1 MKIHVAE
8 SQPATHSMK
17 TPRLL
22 VLLLAAIFTMLT
34 PRPAQA
40 QAEVSFDFFYDS
52 LAPYGEWIEIADYGT
67 AWRPLDV
74 DEDWAPYT
82 DGYWAFTDA
91 GWTWVSYEDFGGIV
105 YHYGRWVRVEEEG
118 WCWVPDYEWAPA
130 WVSWRQNDDYVG
142 WAPLPPEAR
151 WSPSIGI
158 SIWVDRQYDIGPGYY
173 SFCRVRDFGAPVLRP
188 VIVNHRENVTIIRR
202 TVNITNITYNT
213 TYVGGPVIYNGGP
226 TYATINQR
234 SSRRI
239 PALKL
244 VRDADFRFERRG
256 DDNRRERRNDFNARA
271 VGNQLVVSAPT
282 VRPPA
287 TRDWMQGKTKKVVA
301 ADKVTR
307 GWSGVRSE
315 EVRRELRQEM
325 QKQTKGRTPE
335 TAPARPMAQ
344 ADLQA
349 VPAKADPQAASPVA
363 ATPDRRDR
371 SGKNGRTPDSTNP
384 ASVVQPMPPTTAEE
398 RPAERI
404 PRDRDRGPGSKEPSK
419 PVTVAPGLKPFN
431 PVAETD
437 RKPKQ
442 APAAVIPAPMV
453 VPEAAKPANEAPVA
467 MPEPRQRPGRTAEQ
481 PEPTTRGREI
491 AEPKRPQ
498 SREADR
504 EKMRGNPERPV
515 RDPAAVAAQQAEAQ
529 RQAEFMRQQQEQQN
543 AAQKQKAETERVAR
557 QQAEAAAG
565 QRKQAEMQ
573 QRAAEEAGRA
583 QAVEKARAQEMEVRR
598 RQQSEQQAAEQQQ
611 RRQVMEQQRAAQEA
625 ARQQVERAAKEQRR
639 ERERGDMEQGRK
651 AQEAQREQQRQQGEA
666 QRQQRKMQRPPQ
678 PVAPPA
684 AAPSSA
690 PPQPEKERRGRDK
703 DKDR

>member
-1 MKIHVAE
+1 MKIYAAE

-17 TPRLL
+17 TPRFL
-22 VLLLAAIFTMLT
+22 VLFLAAFLAMLT
-34 PRPAQA
+34 PGPAQV
-40 QAEVSFDFFYDS
+40 QSEVSFDFFYDS
-52 LAPYGEWIEIADYGT
+52 LAPYGEWIEIADYGS

-105 YHYGRWVRVEEEG
+105 YHYGRWVRVEDEG

-158 SIWVDRQYDIGPGYY
+158 SIWVDREYDIGPGFYN
-173 SFCRVRDFGAPVLRP
+173 FCRVRDFGAPVLRP
-188 VIVNHRENVTIIRR
+188 VIVNRVENVTIIRR

-256 DDNRRERRNDFNARA
+256 EDNRRERRNDFNARA

-282 VRPPA
+282 VRPP
-287 TRDWMQGKTKKVVA
+287 TTPDWMKGKTKKVVA

-335 TAPARPMAQ
+335 TAPARPMAKT
-344 ADLQA
+344 DVQA
-349 VPAKADPQAASPVA
+349 VPSKADPQATSPVA
-363 ATPDRRDR
+363 ATPERRER
-371 SGKNGRTPDSTNP
+371 PGKNERAPDSTNP
-384 ASVVQPMPPTTAEE
+384 AAVVQPMPPTTAEE
-398 RPAERI
+398 RPAERT
-404 PRDRDRGPGSKEPSK
+404 PRDRDRGPGSKDPSK
-419 PVTVAPGLKPFN
+419 PVTAAPGLKPFN
-431 PVAETD
+431 PVAETEP
-437 RKPKQ
+437 KPKREPIV
-442 APAAVIPAPMV
+442 A
-453 VPEAAKPANEAPVA
+453 PEAAKPANEAPVA
-467 MPEPRQRPGRTAEQ
+467 SPEPRQRPGRTAEQ
-481 PEPTTRGREI
+481 PERQ
-491 AEPKRPQ
+491 RPPAP
-498 SREADR
+498 EANR
-504 EKMRGNPERPV
+504 EKVRGNPERPV
-515 RDPAAVAAQQAEAQ
+515 RDPAEVAAQQAEAQ
-529 RQAEFMRQQQEQQN
+529 RKAEFMRQQQEQQN
-543 AAQKQKAETERVAR
+543 AAQKQKAEM
-557 QQAEAAAG
+557 
-565 QRKQAEMQ
+565 QR
-573 QRAAEEAGRA
+573 RAAEEAGRA
-583 QAVEKARAQEMEVRR
+583 QAAEKARAQEMELRR

-611 RRQVMEQQRAAQEA
+611 RRQMMEQQRATQEA
-625 ARQQVERAAKEQRR
+625 ARQQGERATMEQRR
-639 ERERGDMEQGRK
+639 QQERVKEQNRRQ
-651 AQEAQREQQRQQGEA
+651 QEAPREQPRQHPEA
-666 QRQQRKMQRPPQ
+666 PRPPREMQRPPQ
-678 PVAPPA
+678 PVAPPS
-684 AAPSSA
+684 AAPS
-690 PPQPEKERRGRDK
+690 QPEKERRGRDR
-703 DKDR
+703 DQDR

>member
-1 MKIHVAE
+1 MKIHSVE

-17 TPRLL
+17 TPRFL
-22 VLLLAAIFTMLT
+22 VLLLAAFLAMLT

-40 QAEVSFDFFYDS
+40 QSEVSFDFFYDS

-105 YHYGRWVRVEEEG
+105 YHYGRWVRVEDEG

-173 SFCRVRDFGAPVLRP
+173 NFCRVRDFGAPVLRP
-188 VIVNHRENVTIIRR
+188 VIVNRVENVTIIRR

-256 DDNRRERRNDFNARA
+256 EDNRRERRNDFNARS

-287 TRDWMQGKTKKVVA
+287 TPDWMKGKTKKVVA

-335 TAPARPMAQ
+335 TTPARPMAKT
-344 ADLQA
+344 DVQA
-349 VPAKADPQAASPVA
+349 VPAKADPQATSPVV
-363 ATPDRRDR
+363 ATPDRRER
-371 SGKNGRTPDSTNP
+371 PGKNERAPDSTNP
-384 ASVVQPMPPTTAEE
+384 AAVVQPMPPTTAEE

-404 PRDRDRGPGSKEPSK
+404 PRDRDRGPGSREPSK
-419 PVTVAPGLKPFN
+419 PATAAPGLKPFN
-431 PVAETD
+431 PVAETE

-442 APAAVIPAPMV
+442 EPAAVVPAPIV
-453 VPEAAKPANEAPVA
+453 APEAAKPANEAPVA
-467 MPEPRQRPGRTAEQ
+467 MPEPRQRPGRPAEQ
-481 PEPTTRGREI
+481 PERQ
-491 AEPKRPQ
+491 RPPVP
-498 SREADR
+498 EVDR
-504 EKMRGNPERPV
+504 EKMRGNPERSV
-515 RDPAAVAAQQAEAQ
+515 RDPAEVTAQQAEAQ
-529 RQAEFMRQQQEQQN
+529 RKAEFMRQQQEQQN

-557 QQAEAAAG
+557 QQAEAAVA

-573 QRAAEEAGRA
+573 QRAAEEAGRV
-583 QAVEKARAQEMEVRR
+583 QAVEKARTQEMETRR
-598 RQQSEQQAAEQQQ
+598 RQQSEQQAVEQQ
-611 RRQVMEQQRAAQEA
+611 RRQVVEQQRAAQEA
-625 ARQQVERAAKEQRR
+625 ARQQGERAATEQRR
-639 ERERGDMEQGRK
+639 QLERGAMEQNRRQ
-651 AQEAQREQQRQQGEA
+651 QEAQREQPRQQPEA
-666 QRQQRKMQRPPQ
+666 PRPPREMQRPPQ

-684 AAPSSA
+684 AAPGNA
-690 PPQPEKERRGRDK
+690 PAGPEKERRGRDR